1 MKLENQ
7 LNLQQVNKQRI
18 IYTDRSNTLLQSYFR
33 DINKYKP
40 LEITE
45 LNNLIVKAQE
55 GDMKAREK
63 VVNSNLKFVVTI
75 AKQFQNR
82 GIPLMDL
89 IGSGTEGLIKAVEKF
104 DPSRNVKF
112 LSYAVWWI
120 KQAIYTSIYWHS
132 REIRLPVSQHL
143 AVIKILEATNKF
155 IKKNGRIPTTNELHE
170 MTGLREKT
178 IDYLAQFSH
187 NLMSVDDYLG
197 GDEENSQV
205 GDIIPNGDKPIED
218 EVNKQFINKELCK
231 CMEILSIREHDI
243 IMLYFGLGVPQ
254 IPQEEIGNMFGLG
267 KERIRQIKE
276 KALDKMRKRC
286 NLQLKR
292 LI

>member
-1 MKLENQ
+1 M
-7 LNLQQVNKQRI
+7 NKQKI

-40 LEITE
+40 LECTE
-45 LNNLIVKAQE
+45 LNNLIVKAQQ
-55 GDMKAREK
+55 GDIEARDK

-89 IGSGTEGLIKAVEKF
+89 VGSGTEGLIKAVEKF

-120 KQAIYTSIYWHS
+120 RQAIYTSIYWQS

-143 AVIKILEATNKF
+143 VVIKILEATNKF
-155 IKKNGRIPTTNELHE
+155 IKKNGRTPTTNEIHE

-187 NLMSVDDYLG
+187 KVVSVDDYLG
-197 GDEENSQV
+197 GDEENNQV
-205 GDIIPNGDKPIED
+205 GDIIPNGDKLIDD
-218 EVNKQFINKELCK
+218 EVNEQFINTELRK

-254 IPQEEIGNMFGLG
+254 ISQEEIGNMLGIG

-276 KALDKMRKRC
+276 KALDKMRKHC
-286 NLQLKR
+286 SLQLKK

>member
-1 MKLENQ
+1 MSK
-7 LNLQQVNKQRI
+7 KQI
-18 IYTDRSNTLLQSYFR
+18 IFTDRSNTLLQSYFK

-40 LEITE
+40 LDTEE
-45 LNNLIVKAQE
+45 LNDLVIKAQK
-55 GDMKAREK
+55 GDIKARNK
-63 VVNSNLKFVVTI
+63 VVNSNLKFVVTM

-89 IGSGTEGLIKAVEKF
+89 ISSGTEGLIKAVERF
-104 DPSRNVKF
+104 DVSRNVKF

-120 KQAIYTSIYWHS
+120 KQAIYNSIYWQS

-143 AVIKILEATNKF
+143 SIIKILEATNKF
-155 IKKNGRIPTTNELHE
+155 MKKNGRTPTTNELHE
-170 MTGLREKT
+170 LTGLRAQT

-187 NLMSVDDYLG
+187 KLMSVDDYLG

-205 GDIIPNGDKPIED
+205 GDIIPNGEKPIDD
-218 EVNKQFINKELCK
+218 EVNRQFINKELCK
-231 CMEILSIREHDI
+231 CMSVLTVREHDV
-243 IMLYFGLGVPQ
+243 IMLFFGLGVPQ
-254 IPQEEIGNMFGLG
+254 MQPEEIGVLFGLG

-276 KALDKMRKRC
+276 KALDKMHKRC

>member
-1 MKLENQ
+1 MSK
-7 LNLQQVNKQRI
+7 KQI
-18 IYTDRSNTLLQSYFR
+18 IFTDRSNTLLQSYFK

-40 LEITE
+40 LDTEE
-45 LNNLIVKAQE
+45 LNNLVIKAQK
-55 GDMKAREK
+55 GDIKARNK

-89 IGSGTEGLIKAVEKF
+89 ISSGAEGLIKAVERF
-104 DPSRNVKF
+104 DVSRNVKF

-120 KQAIYTSIYWHS
+120 KQAIYNSIYWQS

-143 AVIKILEATNKF
+143 SIIKILEATNKF
-155 IKKNGRIPTTNELHE
+155 MKKNGRTPTTNELHE
-170 MTGLREKT
+170 LTGLRAQT

-187 NLMSVDDYLG
+187 KLMSVDDYLG

-205 GDIIPNGDKPIED
+205 GDIIPNGEKPIDD
-218 EVNKQFINKELCK
+218 EVNRQFINKELCK
-231 CMEILSIREHDI
+231 CMCVLTVREHDV
-243 IMLYFGLGVPQ
+243 IMLFFGLGVPQ
-254 IPQEEIGNMFGLG
+254 MQPEEIGVLFGLG

-276 KALDKMRKRC
+276 KALDKMHKRC
-286 NLQLKR
+286 NLQLKK